1 MASKQLCL
9 KSFARYMQPPL
20 PNAKA
25 ALREEIRTR
34 LKAITPAHRA
44 VESAQLCARLS
55 TADIWRGAKAVLL
68 FAPLADE
75 PDLWPILEYALHE
88 HKLVALPGFDGEVD
102 GYCARRVNNP
112 SKDLIPGKF
121 GVPEPSSECP
131 TVPLNQLDL
140 ILVPGVAFDSSRRR
154 LGRGKGFYDRL
165 LPLVSGFKCGVA
177 YDEQIVA
184 EVPAEPHDVTL
195 NRILTPTRWV

>member
-1 MASKQLCL
+1 
-9 KSFARYMQPPL
+9 MQSSL

-25 ALREEIRTR
+25 ALREAIRTR
-34 LKAITPAHRA
+34 LRAITPAHRA
-44 VESAQLCARLS
+44 VESAQLCARLN
-55 TADIWRGAKAVLL
+55 TAEIWREAKAVLL

-75 PDLWPILEYALHE
+75 PDLWPVLEYALHGQ
-88 HKLVALPGFDGEVD
+88 KLVALPGYDGGQA
-102 GYCARRVNNP
+102 GYCARRVTNP
-112 SKDLIPGKF
+112 SKDLMPGKF
-121 GVPEPSSECP
+121 GVSEPSSECP